1 MINKANINLFNLNYI
16 KFKFKNLDQINSI
29 LKMEEE
35 QVQNYNSDSGEEHVD
50 IDAISDD
57 LNGG

>member
-1 MINKANINLFNLNYI
+1 
-16 KFKFKNLDQINSI
+16 
-29 LKMEEE
+29 MEEE

-57 LNGG
+57 LNGGQMGWI